1 MRKFIIFNPKII
13 MDDWGNVLK
22 FGKDRSSA
30 AEYKNNLLKKA
41 ILSYLTTHE
50 EATIADLS
58 NELTWSVPTV
68 TKLIQELKEEGYL
81 TDLGK
86 LETAGGRRPN
96 VFGLAADA
104 FYFLGVDIRRRRL
117 EFVLLDFKGYIL
129 HKKQE
134 VPFVLEN
141 TPEAL
146 ELVCQETEKFISEI
160 GMNRKEIIGIG
171 FSLTGR
177 VDSNSGYSYTYFNFN
192 EIPLTEVLQQRLGIR
207 AYIEN
212 DSRAMMYAEK
222 TAGVVKEEKNVIF
235 LNIGRGVGVGI
246 LIDNKLYSGKTGFA
260 GEFGHIPLF
269 PNEILCSCGKKGCLE
284 TEASGLALEKMFVEH
299 MKAGEISVLSKQWK
313 KGKEILLYDIIQAA
327 HNDDML
333 AISLIS
339 EIAEKLGRGVGILI
353 NLLNP
358 ELIVIGGTLSLVGD
372 YLMLPLKTAINK
384 YALSLI
390 SKDTCFKISKLG
402 DNASVLGVAMLIRAK
417 IMNIL

>member
-1 MRKFIIFNPKII
+1 
-13 MDDWGNVLK
+13 
-22 FGKDRSSA
+22 
-30 AEYKNNLLKKA
+30 
-41 ILSYLTTHE
+41 
-50 EATIADLS
+50 
-58 NELTWSVPTV
+58 
-68 TKLIQELKEEGYL
+68 
-81 TDLGK
+81 
-86 LETAGGRRPN
+86 
-96 VFGLAADA
+96 
-104 FYFLGVDIRRRRL
+104 
-117 EFVLLDFKGYIL
+117 
-129 HKKQE
+129 
-134 VPFVLEN
+134 
-141 TPEAL
+141 
-146 ELVCQETEKFISEI
+146 
-160 GMNRKEIIGIG
+160 MNRKEIIGIG

-299 MKAGEISVLSKQWK
+299 MKAGETSVLSKQWK

-372 YLMLPLKTAINK
+372 YFMLPLKTAINK